1 MASARWLIPVAALA
15 AAGAGAALWLT
26 APDPIAAADVAGW
39 TPTPEAAARGE
50 RLFALGSCVSCHA
63 APGAEGEARLALA
76 GGREFPTEFGTFH
89 APNISQHPEAGIGAW
104 TPEQFASAVLRG
116 VGASGEHLY
125 PAFPWPS
132 YARMELSD
140 ALDLWAWM
148 KTLPADPTPSQ
159 PHDVGFPYS
168 VRAALGGWKLLY
180 LRPEPVVAGL
190 SGEAEAGRRLV
201 EGIGHCGECHTPR
214 DPLGGPEFER
224 WLAGG
229 PNPDGE
235 GSIPN
240 ITPSDAGIGGWSE
253 SDIAYYLESGFTPD
267 FDSAGG
273 GMAAVIEE
281 TSKLPAE
288 DREAIAAYLKAVPA
302 VE

>member
-1 MASARWLIPVAALA
+1 MASARWLIPVAVLA
-15 AAGAGAALWLT
+15 AAGGAVAWQLT
-26 APDPIAAADVAGW
+26 APDPIDAAEVAGW
-39 TPTPEAAARGE
+39 SPSPEAAARGE

-76 GGREFPTEFGTFH
+76 GGRAFPTEFGTFH
-89 APNISQHPEAGIGAW
+89 APNISQDAAAGIGAW
-104 TPEQFASAVLRG
+104 TPEQFASAFLRG

-132 YARMELSD
+132 YGRMQVSD
-140 ALDLWAWM
+140 SLDLLAYL

-159 PHDVGFPYS
+159 PHEVGFPFS
-168 VRAALGGWKLLY
+168 IRAAVGGWKLLY
-180 LRPEPVVAGL
+180 FKPEPVIAGL
-190 SGEAEAGRRLV
+190 SGQAEQGRRLV

-214 DPLGGPEFER
+214 DALGGPDYAR

-240 ITPSDAGIGGWSE
+240 ISPSSAGIGDWSAG
-253 SDIAYYLESGFTPD
+253 DIAYYLESGFTPD
-267 FDSAGG
+267 YDSAGG
-273 GMAAVIEE
+273 GMTAVIAE

-302 VE
+302 VD